1 MLIHLL
7 ELVNKMQNV
16 FKIFQDLKNESPS
29 NGDSFAIAALPSI
42 KNHKLGISLSGQPM
56 FFIKCD
62 ERTKAKSL
70 DTNLEFIS
78 VQFNR
83 QCQLINNKGKIEE
96 GTYTIISLKSDS
108 DYLQEY
114 FLKIVFVLVKNLTEK
129 PLLKDLKIEIEKL
142 INLFTKFSKPA
153 LKTIQ
158 GLWAE
163 LLIIEQ
169 SKNPDYLIKS
179 WHNATSDKFDFND
192 GNDKIEVKS
201 TTKSRRIHNFSLEQ
215 LVPNTKS
222 KLIVTSILTI
232 ETGTGTS
239 VFDLVQLIESRII
252 DQSLIYRMNEI
263 VASTLG
269 KDFEKAF
276 DIYFDY
282 KFSVD
287 SIQHYESVD
296 IPTINISS
304 IPSNILNVR
313 FDCDLTDVRTANK
326 TRIKSKLHN
335 SMF

>member
-1 MLIHLL
+1 
-7 ELVNKMQNV
+7 MQYI
-16 FKIFQDLKNESPS
+16 FKIFQDLKKESPR
-29 NGDSFAIAALPSI
+29 NGDYFAIATLPTI
-42 KNHKLGISLSGQPM
+42 KTHKLGISLKGQPV

-62 ERTKAKSL
+62 EMTLTRSL

-78 VQFNR
+78 VQYNR
-83 QCQLINNKGKIEE
+83 QCQLINKKGEIEE
-96 GTYTIISLKSDS
+96 GIYTIISLKSDS

-114 FLKIVFVLVKNLTEK
+114 FLKIVFVLVKNLSEK

-142 INLFTKFSKPA
+142 INLFTKLSKPA
-153 LKTIQ
+153 LKSIQ

-179 WHNATSDKFDFND
+179 WHNSTSDKYDFND

-201 TTKSRRIHNFSLEQ
+201 TSKIRRIHNFSLEQ
-215 LVPNTKS
+215 LIPNTKS
-222 KLIVTSILTI
+222 KLIVSSILTI
-232 ETGTGTS
+232 QTGTGTS
-239 VFDLVQLIESRII
+239 IFDLIDIIESKIK
-252 DQSLIYRMNEI
+252 DQNLIYRINEM
-263 VASTLG
+263 VTSTLG
-269 KDFEKAF
+269 EDFEKSF

-287 SIQHYESVD
+287 SIQHYESVN

-304 IPSNILNVR
+304 IPSNIMNVR
-313 FDCDLTDVRTANK
+313 FDCDLTDVRTVNK

-335 SMF
+335 SMI

>member
-1 MLIHLL
+1 
-7 ELVNKMQNV
+7 MQNI
-16 FKIFQDLKNESPS
+16 FKIFQDLKNESPRDE
-29 NGDSFAIAALPSI
+29 DSFAIATLPTI
-42 KNHKLGISLSGQPM
+42 KTHKLGISFNGRPM

-62 ERTKAKSL
+62 EKTKAKSL

-78 VQFNR
+78 VQYNR
-83 QCQLINNKGKIEE
+83 QCKLINKKGKIEE
-96 GTYTIISLKSDS
+96 GIYTIISLKSDS

-114 FLKIVFVLVKNLTEK
+114 FLKIVFVLVKNLSEK

-179 WHNATSDKFDFND
+179 WHNSTSDKYDFND

-201 TTKSRRIHNFSLEQ
+201 TSKSRRIHNFSLEQ
-215 LVPNTKS
+215 LIPNTKS
-222 KLIVTSILTI
+222 KLIVSSILTI

-239 VFDLVQLIESRII
+239 IFDLIDIIESKIN
-252 DQSLIYRMNEI
+252 DQNLIYRINEM

-296 IPTINISS
+296 IPTINISN
-304 IPSNILNVR
+304 IPSNIMNVR

>member
-1 MLIHLL
+1 
-7 ELVNKMQNV
+7 MQDV
-16 FKIFQDLKNESPS
+16 FKIFQDLKNESPRD
-29 NGDSFAIAALPSI
+29 GESFVIAALPSI
-42 KNHKLGISLSGQPM
+42 KNHKLGISLSRQPM
-56 FFIKCD
+56 FFIRCD
-62 ERTKAKSL
+62 ERTKSASI

-83 QCQLINNKGKIEE
+83 QCQLINGVGKIEE
-96 GTYTIISLKSDS
+96 GVYTIISLKTDS

-114 FLKIVFVLVKNLTEK
+114 FLKIVYLLVKNLSEQ

-153 LKTIQ
+153 LETIQ

-169 SKNPDYLIKS
+169 SKDPKYLVQS
-179 WHNATSDKFDFND
+179 WHNSSSDKYDFND

-201 TTKSRRIHNFSLEQ
+201 TAQSRRVHSFSLEQ
-215 LVPNTKS
+215 LIPNSKS
-222 KLIVTSILTI
+222 KLIVSSILTI

-239 VFDLVQLIESRII
+239 VFDLVELIESKLK
-252 DQSLIYRMNEI
+252 DPNLIYRINEM

-287 SIQHYESVD
+287 SIRHYESVD
-296 IPTINISS
+296 IPTINTKC
-304 IPSNILNVR
+304 IPSNTMNVR
-313 FDCDLTDVRTANK
+313 FDCDLTDVRMAIR
-326 TRIKSKLHN
+326 TRIKSRLHS

>member
-1 MLIHLL
+1 
-7 ELVNKMQNV
+7 MQNV
-16 FKIFQDLKNESPS
+16 YKIFQDLKNESPK
-29 NGDSFAIAALPSI
+29 NGDSFTIATLPKI
-42 KNHKLGISLSGQPM
+42 KNHKLGISRTGQPM

-62 ERTKAKSL
+62 EKTMAKSL
-70 DTNLEFIS
+70 DTKLEFIY
-78 VQFNR
+78 VQFNC
-83 QCQLINNKGKIEE
+83 QCQLINNKGKVEE
-96 GTYTIISLKSDS
+96 GIYTIISLKSDS
-108 DYLQEY
+108 VYLQEY
-114 FLKIVFVLVKNLTEK
+114 FLKIVLVLITNIPEK
-129 PLLKDLKIEIEKL
+129 PLLKELKIEIEKL

-179 WHNATSDKFDFND
+179 WHNSSSDKYDFND
-192 GNDKIEVKS
+192 GCDKIEVKS
-201 TTKSRRIHNFSLEQ
+201 TTKSRRIHSFSLEQ
-215 LVPNTKS
+215 LIPNSKS
-222 KLIVTSILTI
+222 KLIVSSILTI

-239 VFDLVQLIESRII
+239 VFNLVETIESKLKDR
-252 DQSLIYRMNEI
+252 SLIYRINEM
-263 VASTLG
+263 VATTLG

-276 DIYFDY
+276 EIFFDY

-296 IPTINISS
+296 IPKFNISN

-313 FDCDLTDVRTANK
+313 FDCDLTDVRCANK

-335 SMF
+335 SIFL

>member
-1 MLIHLL
+1 
-7 ELVNKMQNV
+7 MQHI
-16 FKIFQDLKNESPS
+16 FKIFQDLKKESPR
-29 NGDSFAIAALPSI
+29 NGDCFAIATLPTI
-42 KNHKLGISLSGQPM
+42 KTHKLGISLKGQPV

-62 ERTKAKSL
+62 EMTLTRSL

-78 VQFNR
+78 VQYNR
-83 QCQLINNKGKIEE
+83 QCQLINKKGEIEE
-96 GTYTIISLKSDS
+96 GIYTIISLKSDS

-114 FLKIVFVLVKNLTEK
+114 FLKIVFVLVKKLSEK

-142 INLFTKFSKPA
+142 INLFTKLSKPA
-153 LKTIQ
+153 LKSIQ

-169 SKNPDYLIKS
+169 SNNPDYLIKS
-179 WHNATSDKFDFND
+179 WHNSTSDKYDFND

-201 TTKSRRIHNFSLEQ
+201 TSKNRRIHNFSLEQ
-215 LVPNTKS
+215 LIPNTKS
-222 KLIVTSILTI
+222 KLIVSSILTI

-239 VFDLVQLIESRII
+239 IFDLIDIIESKIK
-252 DQSLIYRMNEI
+252 DQNLIYRINEM

-269 KDFEKAF
+269 EDFEKSF

-287 SIQHYESVD
+287 SIQHYESVN

-304 IPSNILNVR
+304 IPSNIMNVR
-313 FDCDLTDVRTANK
+313 FDCDLTDVRTVNK

-335 SMF
+335 SMI

>member
-1 MLIHLL
+1 
-7 ELVNKMQNV
+7 
-16 FKIFQDLKNESPS
+16 
-29 NGDSFAIAALPSI
+29 
-42 KNHKLGISLSGQPM
+42 M

-62 ERTKAKSL
+62 EKTKAKSL

-83 QCQLINNKGKIEE
+83 QCQLINTKGKIVE
-96 GTYTIISLKSDS
+96 GIYTIISLKSDS

-114 FLKIVFVLVKNLTEK
+114 FLKIVFVVLKNLSEK

-153 LKTIQ
+153 IKTIQ

-179 WHNATSDKFDFND
+179 WHNATSDKYDFND

-215 LVPNTKS
+215 LIPNTKS
-222 KLIVTSILTI
+222 KLIISSILTI
-232 ETGTGTS
+232 ETGKGTS
-239 VFDLVQLIESRII
+239 VFDLVELIESKLK
-252 DQSLIYRMNEI
+252 DQNLIYRINEI

-282 KFSVD
+282 KFSLD
-287 SIQHYESVD
+287 SIQHYHSVD

>member
-1 MLIHLL
+1 
-7 ELVNKMQNV
+7 MQNV
-16 FKIFQDLKNESPS
+16 FKIFQDLKNESPR
-29 NGDSFAIAALPSI
+29 NGDSFAIATLPTI
-42 KNHKLGISLSGQPM
+42 KNHKLGISLNGQPI

-62 ERTKAKSL
+62 ENTKAKTL

-83 QCQLINNKGKIEE
+83 QCQLINKNGKIEE
-96 GTYTIISLKSDS
+96 GVYTIILLKSDS
-108 DYLQEY
+108 DYLQDY
-114 FLKIVFVLVKNLTEK
+114 FLKIVFVLVNNLSEK

-153 LKTIQ
+153 FKTIQ

-169 SKNPDYLIKS
+169 SKNPDYLVQS
-179 WHNATSDKFDFND
+179 WHNSTSDKYDFND

-201 TTKSRRIHNFSLEQ
+201 TSQSRRIHNFSLEQ
-215 LVPNTKS
+215 LIPNSKS
-222 KLIVTSILTI
+222 KLIVSSILTI

-239 VFDLVQLIESRII
+239 VFDLVELIESKLKDRN
-252 DQSLIYRMNEI
+252 LIYRINEM
-263 VASTLG
+263 VASILG

-282 KFSVD
+282 KFSID
-287 SIQHYESVD
+287 SIQHYESFD

-304 IPSNILNVR
+304 IPSNVMNVR
-313 FDCDLTDVRTANK
+313 FDCDLTNVITANR

-335 SMF
+335 SIF

>member
-16 FKIFQDLKNESPS
+16 FKIFQDLKNESPR
-29 NGDSFAIAALPSI
+29 NGDSFAIATLPTI
-42 KNHKLGISLSGQPM
+42 KTHKLGISLIGQPM

-62 ERTKAKSL
+62 EKAKAKSL

-78 VQFNR
+78 VQYNR
-83 QCQLINNKGKIEE
+83 QCQLINKKGKIEE
-96 GTYTIISLKSDS
+96 GFYTIISLKSDS

-114 FLKIVFVLVKNLTEK
+114 FLKIVFLLVKNLSEK

-169 SKNPDYLIKS
+169 SKNPEYLVKS
-179 WHNATSDKFDFND
+179 WHNSTSDKYDFND
-192 GNDKIEVKS
+192 GIDKIEVKS
-201 TTKSRRIHNFSLEQ
+201 TSKSRRIHNFSLEQ
-215 LVPNTKS
+215 LIPNSKS
-222 KLIVTSILTI
+222 KLIVSSIMTI
-232 ETGTGTS
+232 ETGTGTNI
-239 VFDLVQLIESRII
+239 FDLIEMIELKI
-252 DQSLIYRMNEI
+252 KDENLIYRMNEI

-282 KFSVD
+282 QFSID
-287 SIQHYESVD
+287 SIQHYASVD
-296 IPTINISS
+296 IPTININS
-304 IPSNILNVR
+304 IPSIIMNVR

-326 TRIKSKLHN
+326 TRIKSILHN
-335 SMF
+335 SLF

>member
-1 MLIHLL
+1 
-7 ELVNKMQNV
+7 MQNV
-16 FKIFQDLKNESPS
+16 FKIFKNLKNESPRD
-29 NGDSFAIAALPSI
+29 GDSFAIATLPTI
-42 KNHKLGISLSGQPM
+42 KNHKLGISLSGQPI

-78 VQFNR
+78 VKFNR

-96 GTYTIISLKSDS
+96 GIYTIISLKSNS

-114 FLKIVFVLVKNLTEK
+114 FLKIVFVLINNLSET
-129 PLLKDLKIEIEKL
+129 PLLNDLKIEIENL

-179 WHNATSDKFDFND
+179 WHNSTSDKYDFND
-192 GNDKIEVKS
+192 GSDKIEVKS
-201 TTKSRRIHNFSLEQ
+201 TSKSRRIHNFSLEQ
-215 LVPNTKS
+215 LIPNTKS

-252 DQSLIYRMNEI
+252 DQKLIYRINEI

-269 KDFEKAF
+269 KDFEKSF

-296 IPTINISS
+296 IPMINISS
-304 IPSNILNVR
+304 IPSNINNVR
-313 FDCDLTDVRTANK
+313 FDCDLTDVRNANK

>member
-1 MLIHLL
+1 
-7 ELVNKMQNV
+7 MQNV
-16 FKIFQDLKNESPS
+16 FKIFQDLKNESPR
-29 NGDSFAIAALPSI
+29 NGDSFAIATLPTI
-42 KNHKLGISLSGQPM
+42 KTHKLGISLIGQPM

-62 ERTKAKSL
+62 EKAKAKSL

-78 VQFNR
+78 VQYNR
-83 QCQLINNKGKIEE
+83 QCQLINKKGKIEE
-96 GTYTIISLKSDS
+96 GFYTIISLKSDS

-114 FLKIVFVLVKNLTEK
+114 FLKIVFLLVKNLSEK

-169 SKNPDYLIKS
+169 SKNPEYLVKS
-179 WHNATSDKFDFND
+179 WHNSTSDKYDFND
-192 GNDKIEVKS
+192 GIDKIEVKS
-201 TTKSRRIHNFSLEQ
+201 TSKSRRIHNFSLEQ
-215 LVPNTKS
+215 LIPNSKS
-222 KLIVTSILTI
+222 KLIVSSIMTI
-232 ETGTGTS
+232 ETGTGTNI
-239 VFDLVQLIESRII
+239 FDLIEMIELKI
-252 DQSLIYRMNEI
+252 KDENLIYRMNEI

-282 KFSVD
+282 QFSID
-287 SIQHYESVD
+287 SIQHYASVD
-296 IPTINISS
+296 IPTININS
-304 IPSNILNVR
+304 IPSIIMNVR

-326 TRIKSKLHN
+326 TRIKSILHN
-335 SMF
+335 SLF

>member
-1 MLIHLL
+1 
-7 ELVNKMQNV
+7 MQNV
-16 FKIFQDLKNESPS
+16 FKIFQNLKNESPRD
-29 NGDSFAIAALPSI
+29 GESFAIATLPTI
-42 KNHKLGISLSGQPM
+42 KNHKLGISLDGQPM

-62 ERTKAKSL
+62 EKKKAKSL

-83 QCQLINNKGKIEE
+83 QCQLINTKGKIVE
-96 GTYTIISLKSDS
+96 GIYTIISLKSDS

-114 FLKIVFVLVKNLTEK
+114 FLKIVFVLLKNLSEK
-129 PLLKDLKIEIEKL
+129 PHLKDLKIEIEKL

-179 WHNATSDKFDFND
+179 WHNATSDKYDFND

-222 KLIVTSILTI
+222 KLIISSILTI

-239 VFDLVQLIESRII
+239 VFDLVELIESKLK
-252 DQSLIYRMNEI
+252 DQNLIYRINEI

-287 SIQHYESVD
+287 SIQHYDSVD

-335 SMF
+335 SIF